1 MKAKHL
7 ILAAV
12 AALFTFAA
20 CQPAEEDLGEPNI
33 DLSTASVAFGQGASS
48 QTITL
53 NSTRDWKA
61 QDIAD
66 WLVVEPASGKA
77 AKADQ
82 TITITVLENT
92 GSNRNC
98 SIKFTCG
105 IDSEYL
111 AVTQEGPGGGPVE
124 GEGTKASPYSASQAN
139 RLGAELGAE
148 EQLADV
154 FVSGKIS
161 TIKSVDTSFGNAEY
175 YISDDGK
182 TDDEF
187 YIYRGYSLGGN
198 KFKTEDEIKVG
209 DEVVVYGTIINF
221 KSNTVEMTT
230 GSRIVVLN
238 GQEFEGGDEG
248 GGDVDPITG
257 TSLLT
262 NGSFED
268 WTGDKPAG
276 WDFASGNATLTKSSD
291 AKDGS
296 NACEVAGVAD
306 SNKRL
311 MSKSYVLLPGT
322 YQIQAY
328 IKGEGQY
335 RVGYAKL
342 TNGVIADTQNDYVYI
357 DNDPVQATSDWTL
370 HTVQF
375 TLSEQTEV
383 SINFMNNKKGAGKS
397 IIVDDVKLVT
407 NDGGLGEGGDDDG
420 GDTPPTPGEI
430 VDATVAEFI
439 KAPVGEQNYRLKGT
453 VKGPINTQYGN
464 FDIVD
469 ATGTV
474 YVYGTSNFAD
484 YASQFEEGGT
494 VTFVGQ
500 RGEYKGK
507 IEVLNGYI
515 EKYESGQGGTG
526 DDGGEGG
533 DDGGQGGSD
542 DYQNAPAAT
551 VAEFL
556 AAKDASKYYKL
567 TGKVDNYGASNCR
580 FDLVDATGTVYV
592 YSVKN
597 ADEWSSKLKKGGTV
611 TLAGKYSYYEAGNQE
626 EVVDAYILSYD
637 ASTET
642 GSEGL
647 SHPLT
652 SGITWTLGANAY
664 DNTGTGN
671 NKQTATVN
679 GQSVDNLL
687 KLSTSKAAGNATFTI
702 PSGCTKIGF
711 YACGWSA
718 ADLTVGSETVS
729 FKKNAGCTGNAPYTL
744 ELSDADYYEVAVS
757 GGTVDVSCP
766 TRVLLI
772 GINAVE

>member
-82 TITITVLENT
+82 TVTITVLENT

-182 TDDEF
+182 ADDEF

-257 TSLLT
+257 TDLLT

-268 WTGDKPAG
+268 WTDTKPAA
-276 WDFASGNATLTKSSD
+276 WNFSKGNATLTKSSD
-291 AKDGS
+291 AKEGS
-296 NACEVAGVAD
+296 NACEVSGSAD
-306 SNKRL
+306 SNLRL
-311 MSKSYVLLPGT
+311 MSKEYVLLPGT
-322 YQIQAY
+322 YQIQSY

-335 RVGYAKL
+335 RVGYTVL
-342 TNGVIADTQNDYVYI
+342 VNGAPENSDSYIYV
-357 DNDPVQATSDWTL
+357 DEAPVQATSDWTL

-375 TLSEQTEV
+375 KLEAQTSV
-383 SINFMNNKKGAGKS
+383 SVTIMNSKKGAGKT
-397 IIVDDVKLVT
+397 ILVDDVKLVT

-515 EKYESGQGGTG
+515 EKYESGQGGSG

-567 TGKVDNYGASNCR
+567 TGKVDNFGAANCR
-580 FDLVDATGTVYV
+580 FDLVDATGSVYV

-664 DNTGTGN
+664 DNTSSGQS
-671 NKQTATVN
+671 KQSAVVN
-679 GQSVDNLL
+679 GQEVDNLL
-687 KLSTSKAAGNATFTI
+687 KLSSSKNAGNATLTI

-711 YACGWSA
+711 YACGWAA
-718 ADLTVGSETVS
+718 ADITVGSEKVS
-729 FKKNAGCTGNAPYTL
+729 VKKNAGCTGNPAYTL